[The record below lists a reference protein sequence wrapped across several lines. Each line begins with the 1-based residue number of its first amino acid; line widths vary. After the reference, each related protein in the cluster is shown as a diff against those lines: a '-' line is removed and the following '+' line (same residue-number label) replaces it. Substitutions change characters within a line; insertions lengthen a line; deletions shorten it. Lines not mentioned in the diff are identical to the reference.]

1 MTFDPVA
8 VLAFWREAGMARWFN
23 GGAAFD
29 AACRDALL
37 DAHLAAA
44 RRELEDWMDTADG
57 ALALV
62 LLLDQIPRN
71 VFRGSGHA
79 FASDGLARLYAARAL
94 QAGHDAAFEPA
105 LRAFFYLPFEH
116 SEDAADQQR
125 SVELF
130 RTLGDRT
137 YLDYALA
144 HQEAI
149 ARFGDEARR
158 VMRVLDDVLADRTY
172 VAGEAYSIAD
182 IAHFG
187 WLWRRAF
194 PGIELEETPHVKRW
208 YDAMAERPAVIKA
221 IAAVEGLVP

>member
-1 MTFDPVA
+1 MVDAGEV
-8 VLAFWREAGMARWFN
+8 VRFWREAGIAAWFN
-23 GGAAFD
+23 GGEAFD
-29 AACRDALL
+29 RQCEARFLE
-37 DAHLAAA
+37 AHLAAA
-44 RRELEDWMDTADG
+44 RRELEDWLERAEG
-57 ALALV
+57 ALALMV
-62 LLLDQIPRN
+62 LLDQIPRN

-149 ARFGDEARR
+149 ARFGRFPHRNRALGRQSTPEEQAW
-158 VMRVLDDVLADRTY
+158 LD
-172 VAGEAYSIAD
+172 AGGG
-182 IAHFG
+182 F
-187 WLWRRAF
+187 
-194 PGIELEETPHVKRW
+194 
-208 YDAMAERPAVIKA
+208 
-221 IAAVEGLVP
+221 